1 MHAHTSA
8 AYLMHFD
15 VMPIVLLQDQWYPDL
30 LSTVK
35 KINQT
40 FQRNFK
46 DIGCAGEVSLAEHA
60 DYDKFAVQIRQ
71 VLLVGY
77 ASSMHQAC
85 MKQAGLSCI
94 DTRIRQT
101 RPSSKCHACAFWSFA

>member
-1 MHAHTSA
+1 MQHNSTAHVNVTLS
-8 AYLMHFD
+8 
-15 VMPIVLLQDQWYPDL
+15 VLLQDQWYPDL

-46 DIGCAGEVSLAEHA
+46 DIGCAGEVSLAEHT

-71 VLLVGY
+71 VMLESCKFCVSGL
-77 ASSMHQAC
+77 HEFR
-85 MKQAGLSCI
+85 KQGTLA
-94 DTRIRQT
+94 Q
-101 RPSSKCHACAFWSFA
+101 PP

>member
-1 MHAHTSA
+1 
-8 AYLMHFD
+8 
-15 VMPIVLLQDQWYPDL
+15 MPNMLLQDQWYPDL

-40 FQRNFK
+40 FQHNFK

-71 VLLVGY
+71 GMLTSH
-77 ASSMHQAC
+77 ASSMYQAR
-85 MKQAGLSCI
+85 MNVTRAGQSCTA
-94 DTRIRQT
+94 TRI
-101 RPSSKCHACAFWSFA
+101 

>member
-1 MHAHTSA
+1 MQHTDAAHVIHS
-8 AYLMHFD
+8 D
-15 VMPIVLLQDQWYPDL
+15 VTPNLLLQDQWYPDL

-71 VLLVGY
+71 VMLTSH
-77 ASSMHQAC
+77 ASSMYQECH
-85 MKQAGLSCI
+85 KQGHLE
-94 DTRIRQT
+94 
-101 RPSSKCHACAFWSFA
+101 

>member
-1 MHAHTSA
+1 
-8 AYLMHFD
+8 
-15 VMPIVLLQDQWYPDL
+15 MPNMLLQDQWYPDL

-71 VLLVGY
+71 VMLASH
-77 ASSMHQAC
+77 ASSVFQAC
-85 MKQAGLSCI
+85 MISQAGQFCVE
-94 DTRIRQT
+94 TRIWQAE
-101 RPSSKCHACAFWSFA
+101 PSSNCHACVQSSVF

>member
-1 MHAHTSA
+1 MQHTSIA
-8 AYLMHFD
+8 HLIHSD
-15 VMPIVLLQDQWYPDL
+15 VMANVLRQDQWYPDL

-35 KINQT
+35 EINKT

-71 VLLVGY
+71 VLLISY
-77 ASSMHQAC
+77 AISMHQALHGC
-85 MKQAGLSCI
+85 SKQGYLA
-94 DTRIRQT
+94 
-101 RPSSKCHACAFWSFA
+101 